1 MLAIVRH
8 TVIIPTICS
17 VYLLTTLVNCME
29 EICLSTMFMDW
40 SIWQYPGRVCRLPLS
55 YCRDQ
60 MAWFVDKLKE
70 PESELDSSS
79 VGCVNNGAPDCVKP
93 EEGGTVDALTEL
105 GNANEDIA
113 NLGNEVEGQLATI
126 VNNILSS
133 RITDDKRKEKMDK
146 FIIRP
151 SNCDKL
157 ELMRANPE
165 NWDKVS
171 VNATERDQLVLTSI
185 RKCAFSRS
193 TAFTLAVPEG
203 GGCGGCN
210 PP

>member
-1 MLAIVRH
+1 MLVYNVHGLVYLAISGSSLQA
-8 TVIIPTICS
+8 TVK
-17 VYLLTTLVNCME
+17 LL
-29 EICLSTMFMDW
+29 S
-40 SIWQYPGRVCRLPLS
+40 
-55 YCRDQ
+55 DQ

-93 EEGGTVDALTEL
+93 EEGGTVDALTEV

-133 RITDDKRKEKMDK
+133 RITDDKRREKMDK

-151 SNCDKL
+151 SNGDKL
-157 ELMRANPE
+157 ELMRVNPE

-193 TAFTLAVPEG
+193 TAFILAYPEGG

>member
-1 MLAIVRH
+1 
-8 TVIIPTICS
+8 
-17 VYLLTTLVNCME
+17 
-29 EICLSTMFMDW
+29 
-40 SIWQYPGRVCRLPLS
+40 
-55 YCRDQ
+55 

-79 VGCVNNGAPDCVKP
+79 VGCVNDGAPDCVKP

-105 GNANEDIA
+105 GNANADIA

-133 RITDDKRKEKMDK
+133 RITDDKRREKMDK

-171 VNATERDQLVLTSI
+171 VNATERDQLVLTSV

-193 TAFTLAVPEG
+193 TALTLADPG
-203 GGCGGCN
+203 GVAGVATPLN
-210 PP
+210 LQEKK